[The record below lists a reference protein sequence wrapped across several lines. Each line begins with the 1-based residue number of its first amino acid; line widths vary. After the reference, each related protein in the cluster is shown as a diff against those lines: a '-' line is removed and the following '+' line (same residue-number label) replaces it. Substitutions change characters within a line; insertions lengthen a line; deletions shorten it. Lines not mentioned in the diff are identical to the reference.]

1 MRPSSFFACN
11 PRAAPCPQG
20 SRPGFRATRHE
31 VDRCPLAESPSVP
44 EGGQRRSRGPEARP
58 PLYSPRVPRVRR
70 LLVSCG
76 EPSGDLY
83 AGELVRH
90 LLPRVSELEVI
101 GLGGD
106 RLEAEGARLLVHV
119 RDVAV
124 VGLLEVVRHL
134 RRLRRVFR
142 ELLGEVDRARPT
154 LAVLVD
160 YPDFNLRLARELRR
174 RGVPVVYYVSP
185 QVWAWRRGR
194 LRTIRDTVTRMIVI
208 FPFEEALYREAGVP
222 VSFVGHPL
230 VDLVRPAP
238 DPAVFLRSAGLD
250 PGRPVLAVLP
260 GSRSQEVAHN
270 LRPLAGGLRILA
282 ARRPDLQVAVAAA
295 PGLDATAFE
304 AALTDLPAARVTR
317 ETHALMGAATAGVI
331 ASGTATVEAAL
342 LDLPMVVVYRL
353 SPLTYALGRPF
364 VRVPHYAMANL
375 IAGRAVVRELIQGGF
390 TPEAVAGEALALLDD
405 PVRRAAVKEGLRSIR
420 ERLGPPG
427 ASARAAAVVSDLLIG
442 PGKA

>member
-1 MRPSSFFACN
+1 
-11 PRAAPCPQG
+11 
-20 SRPGFRATRHE
+20 
-31 VDRCPLAESPSVP
+31 
-44 EGGQRRSRGPEARP
+44 
-58 PLYSPRVPRVRR
+58 VPRVCR

-90 LLPRVSELEVI
+90 LRAKVPELEVI

-106 RLEAEGARLLVHV
+106 RLRAEGARLLVHV

-142 ELLGEVDRARPT
+142 ELLDEVDRARPA

-194 LRTIRDTVTRMIVI
+194 LRTIRETVARMIVI

-230 VDLVRPAP
+230 VDLVQPAP

-250 PGRPVLAVLP
+250 PGRPVVAVLP
-260 GSRSQEVAHN
+260 GSRPQEVAHN
-270 LRPLAGGLRILA
+270 LGPLAGGLRILT
-282 ARRPDLQVAVAAA
+282 ARRPDLQVGLAAA
-295 PGLDATAFE
+295 PGLEPTAFE
-304 AALTDLPAARVTR
+304 GALAGLPGARITR
-317 ETHALMGAATAGVI
+317 ETHALMSAAIVGLI

-390 TPEAVAGEALALLDD
+390 TPEAVAEEALALVDD
-405 PVRRAAVKEGLRSIR
+405 PERRKAVQQGLGTVRA
-420 ERLGPPG
+420 RLGPPG
-427 ASARAAAVVSDLLIG
+427 ASDRAATIVATLLSEHQ
-442 PGKA
+442 KRLT